1 MKHKIISIKSRKYSK
16 NLKSN
21 ILVFKE
27 ISFLIQNILRFANF
41 YKISF
46 LNTNNMLYLRL
57 KCRFCRNKFC
67 KFHVLKNFHCFRM
80 NSYKRTL
87 KILKLLISRKLCI
100 LSKKIKILFY
110 VNRFFRYTS
119 YIQSVRIKEFFNFTK
134 KSFRKIINISLNNI
148 LKSGPKSCLIIFS
161 GVHKSKRTRT
171 VKFLKGSFIHS
182 GSLNSQFYD
191 IYKCNVK
198 KRRGMLGI
206 KIFLMKSLKQI
217 KYKHKLFN
225 IPGKV
230 SFLKKDI
237 LL

>member
-1 MKHKIISIKSRKYSK
+1 MGMEHKIISIKSRKYSK

-27 ISFLIQNILRFANF
+27 ISFLIQNILRFAKF
-41 YKISF
+41 YKVSF
-46 LNTNNMLYLRL
+46 LNTNNILYLRL

-100 LSKKIKILFY
+100 LTKKIKILFY

-148 LKSGPKSCLIIFS
+148 LKSGPKSCLII
-161 GVHKSKRTRT
+161 
-171 VKFLKGSFIHS
+171 LKGSFIHS